1 MYTWMQGKIST
12 STGVVDLTY
21 TKGIITNLN
30 PIPLGTYAI
39 TLPYENVQFKKVTN
53 NTETDVLPTQIK
65 RQIFLYDE
73 NENYVGYYTI
83 DNEQYPF
90 ITNYWNKGRYFRFY
104 CYPSST
110 AVIYPD
116 NPTITTETT
125 YYYKVNCL
133 FYFNTDTFHKDDNDR
148 VISDDSSP
156 ILYSIIEQPI
166 PQSYW
171 RIDNQT
177 NNGYPWHERLRD
189 ILTIFYI
196 WELTNDK
203 LITIPISEQ
212 QTYWSQLLD
221 WLKEPTNEGRD
232 ARVFDEFFKT
242 NGLIQDPVLLLS
254 TVMKEIDLDE
264 LADSPIRSDF
274 IKDLTKAYTQVQT
287 LRKNQSDLSIWN
299 PSLHKLWQKLYRKY
313 IPLVA
318 EYSIDPRKVYEGT
331 TIDEQIINNQPTFTT
346 TDEEELFANINTYGI
361 AYRITDILN
370 ADAGAN
376 FWENPYDNITVKFP
390 WVVPWYNLDS
400 ESYSSVRADD
410 KIPNVLS
417 NEFGLNFT
425 EYKQRRIELNNSYE
439 QGYIND
445 DDEELNDRPFNL
457 RTKDYFSVWNY
468 PKIKVHISSNKNILH
483 YAIRFYSFRR
493 QGEDSFIRET
503 GWLNLETENE
513 IELSNYEGIHYARI
527 VLESDEEIT
536 PQDIT
541 DSYIEF
547 ITDTDPNSANS
558 TDPFVRLL
566 MPQNQR
572 HVEIEDLNR
581 NFWVI
586 GQVTTA
592 IQNEMFNDGINQ
604 LIKDVIKELADL
616 WDNILFLWTAAAIIP
631 QKPKYTKWKTI
642 VVPIYENEFRPY
654 YKYDDFDISNPS
666 ENYLKDI
673 VSPILNEYQNVNLL
687 IIPEIRSNNYEHN
700 YYSKVSFPCVLKYD
714 RNEENWIAT
723 QWLNATSD
731 NSIKIEH
738 SLNDN
743 SLENYFIIQQD
754 ENKLYFGFV
763 GLDSVIDNYCADGR
777 SYILVRY
784 KISYT
789 QEDSD
794 ITSFQMN
801 IYDLGYQILPL
812 EENHEGF
819 VYYYVYS
826 YDPINQ
832 TSTIISQYGDDM
844 QYSATHPLNDG
855 NATLK
860 KGFYQGEILSY
871 YHDKGGV

>member
-1 MYTWMQGKIST
+1 MITWSQGKVNT
-12 STGVVDLTY
+12 STGIVDTNNHY
-21 TKGIITNLN
+21 AIITEKND
-30 PIPLGTYAI
+30 IPLGAYRLCLPHVAI
-39 TLPYENVQFKKVTN
+39 DFKKVTN
-53 NTETDVLPTQIK
+53 GQTTDVSYSSVT
-65 RQIFLYDE
+65 RYIFFYDANGLYL
-73 NENYVGYYTI
+73 GYQNVRSETYDFI
-83 DNEQYPF
+83 DV
-90 ITNYWNKGRYFRFY
+90 KM
-104 CYPSST
+104 ST
-110 AVIYPD
+110 ARKYIFQCYCSSSSYQTYPEE
-116 NPTITTETT
+116 PEPMTGT
-125 YYYKVNCL
+125 YYYMNYCSFYFDVKEFNKVNDIWL
-133 FYFNTDTFHKDDNDR
+133 SSDSNQTILNT
-148 VISDDSSP
+148 
-156 ILYSIIEQPI
+156 IEQPI
-166 PQSYW
+166 PLSYW
-171 RIDNQT
+171 RIDRAH
-177 NNGYPWHERLRD
+177 NNGYPWHERLLD
-189 ILTIFYI
+189 MLVIFYI
-196 WELTNDK
+196 WELTSDR
-203 LITIPISEQ
+203 LTIIPTVEQ
-212 QTYWSQLLD
+212 QTYWSQLLE
-221 WLKEPTNEGRD
+221 WLKNPTNDGRD
-232 ARVFDEFFKT
+232 TRVFDEFFKT

-254 TVMKEIDLDE
+254 TIMKEIDLDE
-264 LADSPIRSDF
+264 LADSPMGSDF
-274 IKDLTKAYTQVQT
+274 IKDLMKAYTQVQT

-313 IPLVA
+313 IPFVT

-331 TIDEQIINNQPTFTT
+331 TIDEQIIDNQPTFTT

-361 AYRITDILN
+361 AYRITNILN

-390 WVVPWYNLDS
+390 WVVPWYNLNS

-425 EYKQRRIELNNSYE
+425 EYKKRRIELNNSYE

-483 YAIRFYSFRR
+483 YAIRFYLFRR
-493 QGEDSFIRET
+493 QGEDSFVRET

-654 YKYDDFDISNPS
+654 YKYDDFDINNPS

-714 RNEENWIAT
+714 RNEEDWITT
-723 QWLNATSD
+723 QWLNDTSD

-789 QEDSD
+789 QEGSD

-832 TSTIISQYGDDM
+832 TSTIISQDGDDM